1 MPLKNG
7 GLTLIP
13 TRVTMNFN
21 SKSLDFQ
28 SEHRALIPLVAQIWC
43 PRGGVNWVFKK
54 FKAIY
59 VLSSFKVKSD
69 SALIIVQ
76 RKQ

>member
-13 TRVTMNFN
+13 TRVAIIFN

-28 SEHRALIPLVAQIWC
+28 SEHRALIPIVGSGRQ
-43 PRGGVNWVFKK
+43 PKRGGELGFIKLLYYLKDELKQVYANAIQVLVYFK
-54 FKAIY
+54 
-59 VLSSFKVKSD
+59 
-69 SALIIVQ
+69 
-76 RKQ
+76 